1 MGTVPSVIPAA
12 IATAGTEETSF
23 SGTTTKMKGCRPVM
37 RNTQDTATDNKKGE
51 GEIMTTNLPATT
63 QKVASIRELLN
74 RSRRQLEM
82 ALPKH
87 LTADRLLRVAMTSI
101 QRTPKLLDCTQP
113 SLLACIMTCAQL
125 GLEPDQFLGQAYLVP
140 FGNVCTLIPG
150 YRGYIALARRSGEVQ
165 SVSAQA
171 VYAKDHFILQYGIA
185 ENLEHIPYEPSETEL
200 DTKEP
205 RGPFKGSYVIFKYKD
220 GSYSFDYMGKAEI
233 DRIRKRSKA
242 ASDGPWV
249 TDYAE
254 MAKKT
259 VIKRHAKLAPL
270 SVEFQRAVA
279 LEDRAMAG
287 ESQADLLRMDT
298 DVIEGETF
306 PEEKPALSAACAE
319 FDKATIDQIKT
330 LESAKMLA
338 KYLDVAS
345 KHFKKPVEEIKADAM
360 KDIAGFLTAYEKW
373 ATTQAQKEA
382 LKKKATEK
390 VPEADPLTDRF
401 ECPKG
406 GYVMKEIC
414 RACPDKN
421 TECP

>member
-1 MGTVPSVIPAA
+1 M
-12 IATAGTEETSF
+12 AT
-23 SGTTTKMKGCRPVM
+23 
-37 RNTQDTATDNKKGE
+37 Q
-51 GEIMTTNLPATT
+51 NLPAT
-63 QKVASIRELLN
+63 QKAANIRELLN
-74 RSRRQLEM
+74 KSRRQLEM

-171 VYAKDHFILQYGIA
+171 VYDKDHFCLQYGID
-185 ENLEHIPYEPSETEL
+185 EKLEHTPYEPSEAEL

-205 RGPFKGSYVIFKYKD
+205 RGSFKGAYVIFKYKD

-242 ASDGPWV
+242 ANDGPWV

-287 ESQADLLRMDT
+287 ESQADLLRMDDDPTIIDAESTGGEIKPPTEDLKNFTKAIPKGT
-298 DVIEGETF
+298 D
-306 PEEKPALSAACAE
+306 K
-319 FDKATIDQIKT
+319 
-330 LESAKMLA
+330 KMLDA
-338 KYLDVAS
+338 YLKVCAD
-345 KHFKKPVEEIKADAM
+345 HFKKSVDEVKAEASNDM
-360 KDIAGFLTAYEKW
+360 PGFLATYAKW
-373 ATTQAQKEA
+373 AGLQKQ
-382 LKKKATEK
+382 KKQVTGAEEK
-390 VPEADPLTDRF
+390 KEEMAPS
-401 ECPKG
+401 ECPDRPG
-406 GYVMKEIC
+406 TTMLKEFC
-414 RACPDKN
+414 DTKCPTKAG
-421 TECP
+421 CPVYE

>member
-1 MGTVPSVIPAA
+1 M
-12 IATAGTEETSF
+12 
-23 SGTTTKMKGCRPVM
+23 
-37 RNTQDTATDNKKGE
+37 KGE
-51 GEIMTTNLPATT
+51 GETMAAQNLPATV
-63 QKVASIRELLN
+63 KAANIRELLN

-101 QRTPKLLDCTQP
+101 QRTPKLLDCSQP

-140 FGNVCTLIPG
+140 FGNTCTLIPG

-171 VYAKDHFILQYGIA
+171 VYAKDNFVLQYGID
-185 ENLEHIPYEPSETEL
+185 ERLEHVPYEPSEAEL
-200 DTKEP
+200 DSKDP
-205 RGPFKGSYVIFKYKD
+205 RGPFKGAYVIFKYKD

-242 ASDGPWV
+242 GNDGPWV

-287 ESQADLLRMDT
+287 ESQADLLNIDDP
-298 DVIEGETF
+298 DVINAEM
-306 PEEKPALSAACAE
+306 EKPDLSASVAE
-319 FDKATIDQIKT
+319 FDKATEDKG
-330 LESAKMLA
+330 MMA
-338 KYLDVAS
+338 KYVEVAA
-345 KHFKKPVEEIKADAM
+345 KHFKKSPDEIKAEAM
-360 KDIAGFLTAYEKW
+360 KDLPGFLKAYDKW
-373 ATTQAQKEA
+373 A
-382 LKKKATEK
+382 
-390 VPEADPLTDRF
+390 
-401 ECPKG
+401 KG
-406 GYVMKEIC
+406 
-414 RACPDKN
+414 
-421 TECP
+421 